1 MTRYFY
7 DLHIH
12 SCLSPCGSDDA
23 TPANIAGIAVLNG
36 LQIVA
41 LTDHNTTANCPAFF
55 RAAKA
60 YGIVP
65 IAGMELTTNED
76 IHVVCLFPT
85 LEDAE
90 RFDREVA
97 KRRIRIRNKP
107 EIFGNQLIMDEDD
120 NVIGEEPDLLINATT
135 LSLEDAYELV
145 LAHGGACYPAH
156 IDRQSNGMIAALGTF
171 PDSPPYTA
179 FELNSA
185 DSEEEYR
192 TRFPQ
197 IASLDR
203 VVSSDAHDLG
213 SISEAEHSFM
223 IDDEPYSSALVARR
237 LIDYLRGEEGF
248 VHG

>member
-1 MTRYFY
+1 MNRYFY

-23 TPANIAGIAVLNG
+23 TPGNIAGIAMLNG
-36 LQIVA
+36 LQIAA

-55 RAAKA
+55 KAAKA

-65 IAGMELTTNED
+65 IAGMELTTSED

-85 LEDAE
+85 LRSAQD
-90 RFDREVA
+90 FDREVCSF
-97 KRRIRIRNKP
+97 RIRIRNKP
-107 EIFGNQLIMDEDD
+107 EIFGNQRIMDEDD
-120 NVIGEEPDLLINATT
+120 NIIGEEPDLLINATT
-135 LSLEDAYELV
+135 LSLEDAYNLAF
-145 LAHGGACYPAH
+145 AHGGACYPAH

-179 FELNSA
+179 FELNDA
-185 DSEEEYR
+185 ASEEEYR

-197 IASLDR
+197 IAALDR
-203 VVSSDAHDLG
+203 VVSSDAHELTA
-213 SISEAEHSFM
+213 ISEAKNSFW
-223 IDDEPYSSALVARR
+223 IDDEPYSSALVAQR

>member
-1 MTRYFY
+1 MNRYFY

-55 RAAKA
+55 KAAKA

-65 IAGMELTTNED
+65 IAGMELTTSED
-76 IHVVCLFPT
+76 IHVVCLFPS
-85 LEDAE
+85 LETAE
-90 RFDREVA
+90 KFDREVA
-97 KRRIRIRNKP
+97 SRRIRIKNKP

-135 LSLEDAYELV
+135 LSLEEAYD
-145 LAHGGACYPAH
+145 LAVSFGGACYPAH

-171 PDSPPYTA
+171 PDLPAYTA

-185 DSEEEYR
+185 SSEDEYR
-192 TRFPQ
+192 SRFPQ
-197 IASLDR
+197 IAHLER
-203 VVSSDAHDLG
+203 IVSSDAHDL
-213 SISEAEHSFM
+213 SAISEAEHFFM
-223 IDDEPYSSALVARR
+223 IDDEPYSSALVAQR